1 MKLEDEIKAFFELY
15 KKNTDFN
22 EYIKT
27 RVILAN
33 DEEELYRKR
42 LELTEDETVR
52 SDLIR
57 RKKGYSK
64 AAGCFV
70 MPQIN
75 GCYDILLVYKEGKEE
90 LCAYNYIHEY
100 QHVMNYDGYTGIVSI
115 SNPLAPY
122 KNRKYY
128 LWDEFT
134 ARYFST
140 LVLGEYIKNE
150 VSESAASELL
160 NRICGSLFVY
170 TNKLAE
176 TYNGVQFLGAV
187 AACDK
192 LGLSDGIL
200 ENCSEYELMIME
212 KYRSIRSVRNV
223 IYS

>member
-1 MKLEDEIKAFFELY
+1 MKLEDEMKAFFELY
-15 KKNTDFN
+15 KKNKDLN
-22 EYIKT
+22 ENIKT
-27 RVILAN
+27 GVILAR
-33 DEEELYRKR
+33 DEAELYQKR
-42 LELTEDETVR
+42 LELTEDKTVK
-52 SDLIR
+52 SDLIK
-57 RKKGYSK
+57 RKKGYAR

-75 GCYDILLVYKEGKEE
+75 GRYDILLVYKEGKEE

-100 QHVMNYDGYTGIVSI
+100 QHVMNYDEYFSIASI

-134 ARYFST
+134 ARYYST

-160 NRICGSLFVY
+160 SSICGSLFVY
-170 TNKLAE
+170 TGKLAE

-192 LGLSDGIL
+192 LGLSEGIL
-200 ENCSEYELMIME
+200 ENCSEYELMVME
-212 KYRSIRSVRNV
+212 KYRSIQGVRSV
-223 IYS
+223 I